1 MADARETADQAKRR
15 RLINLGELIALAALI
30 VSGLGLWNGW
40 SGRNDKPA
48 VVVAASP
55 SVRLALRGKLA
66 DNGKSL
72 AITPVEPGHALE
84 TLTLTAPGKP
94 ALDLGSDPTLTAS
107 AVEGLINSARKKE
120 GTGSLR
126 VTFAARYIDGGTE
139 RRGGGAYWI
148 AYRWTDGGLFGGHS
162 LRLTGMTRG

>member
-1 MADARETADQAKRR
+1 MTDPAETPSQAKRR
-15 RLINLGELIALAALI
+15 RLINLGEAIALAALI
-30 VSGLGLWNGW
+30 ISALGLWNGW
-40 SGRNDKPA
+40 SNRNDKPA
-48 VVVAASP
+48 VVVSTSRSIP
-55 SVRLALRGKLA
+55 LALRGKLE
-66 DNGKSL
+66 DDGKRL
-72 AITPVEPGHALE
+72 AIAPVEPGHALE

-94 ALDLGSDPTLTAS
+94 ALDLGSEPQLSAS
-107 AVEGLINSARKKE
+107 AVEGLLNPARKKE

-126 VTFAARYIDGGTE
+126 VNFAARYIEGGIE

>member
-1 MADARETADQAKRR
+1 MPDPQSTDSNRR
-15 RLINLGELIALAALI
+15 RWINLGEGVAVIGLII
-30 VSGLGLWNGW
+30 SGLALWNSW
-40 SGRNDKPA
+40 SKDDRPK
-48 VVVAASP
+48 VVVEHARAIP
-55 SVRLALRGKLA
+55 LALRGKLE
-66 DNGKSL
+66 DDGKRL
-72 AITPVEPGHALE
+72 AIAPVEPGHALE

-94 ALDLGSDPTLTAS
+94 ALDLGGEPRLSAS
-107 AVEGLINSARKKE
+107 AFEGLLNPARKKE

-126 VTFAARYIDGGTE
+126 VNFAARYIEGGIE

>member
-1 MADARETADQAKRR
+1 MTDPAETPAQAKRR

-30 VSGLGLWNGW
+30 ISGLGLWNGW

-48 VVVAASP
+48 VVVATAR
-55 SVRLALRGKLA
+55 SVPLALRGKLE
-66 DNGKSL
+66 DEGKSL
-72 AITPVEPGHALE
+72 TIAPVEPGHALE
-84 TLTLTAPGKP
+84 TLMLTAPGKP
-94 ALDLGSDPTLTAS
+94 ALDLGSEPRLSAS
-107 AVEGLINSARKKE
+107 AVEGLLNDARKKE

-126 VTFAARYIDGGTE
+126 VNFDARYIESGIE

-148 AYRWTDGGLFGGHS
+148 TYRWTDGGLFGGHA